1 MIVQNK
7 ITHGGSVCGCL
18 KVAGVRTDATALKSK
33 LRHEW
38 ATVALALFVTA
49 IAACSRDAPAGAKRS
64 QDLEKLDH
72 IVVIYLENH
81 SFDNLYGEFP
91 GANGLSNAGD
101 HARQVDR
108 GGHPYRVL
116 PQPPGKAFPANLP
129 NAPFSIEKY
138 IPIGAK
144 TPDLVHRFY
153 QQQAQID
160 GGRMD
165 RFAAISDAQ
174 GLVMGFY
181 HTRNLPLA
189 DEAAKNTL
197 CDNFFHGAFGGS
209 FLNHIFFVSLQAPLF
224 TNAPSSMKATLDAR
238 GNVVKDG
245 AVTPDGFVVNT
256 AFTVNAPHPANVN
269 RATLVPNQTMPTI
282 GDRLSAKNISWAWY
296 SGGWSNAIAGHPA
309 RLFQFH
315 HQPFAYFANYAD
327 KTPGR
332 AQHLK
337 DETEFIAAARAGT
350 LPAVAFVKP
359 LGELNE
365 HPGYANVLSGEQH
378 TIELLRALRS
388 SAQWQSTAVIITY
401 DENGGFWDHVPPP
414 KTDRWGPG
422 ARVPAIV
429 ISPYARHGYVDHTL
443 YDTSSILALI
453 EHRFGLQPLGSR
465 DAGAHD
471 MTAAFDFNQK
481 TERR

>member
-1 MIVQNK
+1 MVERQR
-7 ITHGGSVCGCL
+7 
-18 KVAGVRTDATALKSK
+18 AGL
-33 LRHEW
+33 
-38 ATVALALFVTA
+38 
-49 IAACSRDAPAGAKRS
+49 AGAVQARG
-64 QDLEKLDH
+64 LEKLDH

-91 GANGLSNAGD
+91 GANGLSNATD
-101 HARQVDR
+101 HTTQVDR
-108 GGHPYRVL
+108 SGRPYRVL
-116 PQPPGKAFPANLP
+116 PQPPGKAFPPNLP

-138 IPIGAK
+138 ILISAR
-144 TPDLVHRFY
+144 TPDLIHRFY

-165 RFAAISDAQ
+165 RFAAISDAR

-224 TNAPSSMKATLDAR
+224 ANAPPSMKATLDAR
-238 GNVVKDG
+238 GNLVKDG

-256 AFTVNAPHPANVN
+256 AFTVNAPHPANAS
-269 RATLVPNQTMPTI
+269 RASLVPNQPMPTI
-282 GDRLSAKNISWAWY
+282 GDRLSEKNISWAWY
-296 SGGWSNAIAGHPA
+296 SGGWNNAIAGHPDK
-309 RLFQFH
+309 LFQFH
-315 HQPFAYFANYAD
+315 HQPFAYFARYAD
-327 KTPGR
+327 GTPGR

-337 DETEFIAAARAGT
+337 DESEFIAAARSGT

-378 TIELLRALRS
+378 TVDLLRALRS
-388 SAQWQSTAVIITY
+388 SPLWQSTAVIITY

-414 KTDRWGPG
+414 KMDRWGPG
-422 ARVPAIV
+422 TRVPAIV
-429 ISPYARHGYVDHTL
+429 ISPYAKKGYVDHTL

-453 EHRFGLQPLGSR
+453 EHRFGLKPLGSR
-465 DAGAHD
+465 DAAAND
-471 MTAAFDFNQK
+471 MTAAFDFDQGVGG
-481 TERR
+481 R